1 MRGSRTLALLALGI
15 VGCDHGPRTIERKPS
30 STTVV
35 APSDDAIVPGRVV
48 APGIVEPWDGEIRV
62 STKESGWI
70 AEIMVVEG
78 QPVKA
83 GQVLARLDAEV
94 QLQEVALAKT
104 ALAEAEAELAKL
116 SRGATREERQ
126 VAAANYDAARTQAA
140 LAKSENVRAEQLH
153 AQGALAQAEL
163 DRMRTMAE
171 AQAATARAAEAQR
184 VAVKKGARIEDRA
197 IAQQRVAA
205 AQARVDQAE
214 MAVGRRQVVAPRDGI
229 VLVSRFHVGEYYVVG
244 TAPLFVLGD
253 MSRLQIRL
261 EVDEIDS
268 PRVVIGAPCDV
279 ISDDGVKLGAGT
291 IHRVA
296 PKMGRRGLFA
306 ETPTERNDVRV
317 REVFVEV
324 PGSIPVVPG
333 QRVWGHTS
341 EPSS

>member
-1 MRGSRTLALLALGI
+1 MVLVVVVVA
-15 VGCDHGPRTIERKPS
+15 GCDHGRGTIERKPS
-30 STTVV
+30 TTPV
-35 APSDDAIVPGRVV
+35 AESSADAIVPGRVV

-70 AEIMVVEG
+70 SEILVKEGEHVE
-78 QPVKA
+78 A

-94 QLQEVALAKT
+94 QRQEVALAET
-104 ALAEAEAELAKL
+104 SLAEAEAELAKL
-116 SRGATREERQ
+116 SRGATREERL
-126 VAAANYDAARTQAA
+126 VATANYDVARTQAV
-140 LAKSENVRAEQLH
+140 LAESENVRAEQLH

-171 AQAATARAAEAQR
+171 AQAAAARAAEAQR
-184 VAVKKGARIEDRA
+184 VAVKKGARTEDRA
-197 IAQQRVAA
+197 IARQRVAA
-205 AQARVDQAE
+205 AGARLEQAR
-214 MAVGRRQVVAPRDGI
+214 MAVGRREIVAPRAGTI
-229 VLVSRFHVGEYYVVG
+229 LVSRFHVGEFYVVG
-244 TAPLFVLGD
+244 TAPLFILGD
-253 MSRLQIRL
+253 MSLLQIRL

-268 PRVVIGAPCDV
+268 PRVVVGAPCDV
-279 ISDDGVKLGAGT
+279 FSDDGVKLGEGT
-291 IHRVA
+291 IHRAA

-324 PGSIPVVPG
+324 PGTVPVVPG